1 MKGIDLSSRSVTLT
15 VLLDTLNEIQGM
27 IEHVGESIGGIDAYS
42 DEFYLLECTLIKLDA
57 VQNEVRQLQRQQ

>member
-15 VLLDTLNEIQGM
+15 ALLDTLNEIQGM

-42 DEFYLLECTLIKLDA
+42 DEFCLLECTLIKLDA
-57 VQNEVRQLQRQQ
+57 VQNEVRGLYRKE